1 MAKTTTKPVDDLI
14 EMTQDAH
21 DELTKELQYRKDIL
35 REEIAKEISE
45 ARELGDL
52 SENHAYS
59 VAMEKKEQNENRI
72 TELEDMLKKAKVVT
86 GSDAGNIVRV
96 GKTVEIENLEKKEK
110 RIVTLVGSEETQSA
124 EPNEGK
130 ISVDSPIGKAIFNA
144 KVGDEVEVHLPTK
157 VVKYRIIKFI

>member
-1 MAKTTTKPVDDLI
+1 MAKTTIKPEEDQI
-14 EMTQDAH
+14 EMTQDAF
-21 DELTKELQYRKDIL
+21 DELSKELQYRKDIL
-35 REEIAKEISE
+35 REEIAKEIAE

-72 TELEDMLKKAKVVT
+72 TELEDMLKKANVVT
-86 GSDAGNIVRV
+86 SSAGNVVRV
-96 GKTVEIENLEKKEK
+96 GKTVEIENLERKEK

-130 ISVDSPIGKAIFNA
+130 ISVDSPIGKAILNA
-144 KVGDEVEVHLPTK
+144 KVGDEVEVHLPSK
-157 VVKYRIIKFI
+157 VVKYKIIKFI

>member
-1 MAKTTTKPVDDLI
+1 MAKTTIKPEEDQI
-14 EMTQDAH
+14 EMTQDAF
-21 DELTKELQYRKDIL
+21 DELSKELQYRKDIL
-35 REEIAKEISE
+35 REEIAKEIAE

-86 GSDAGNIVRV
+86 SAAGNVVRV
-96 GKTVEIENLEKKEK
+96 GKTVEIENLERKEK

-130 ISVDSPIGKAIFNA
+130 ISVDSPIGKAILNA
-144 KVGDEVEVHLPTK
+144 KVGDEVEVHLPSK
-157 VVKYRIIKFI
+157 VVKYKIIKFI